1 MAARSSDLPGVIT
14 AKMME
19 VLVEGYESA
28 FRPGDDLRL
37 GKKPK
42 SVRVALKT
50 AHRRTWKELAH
61 ERTQGKTVHIPL
73 GKRFWSA
80 SRQERKEITALV
92 ESAPA
97 RALLTALRHREDD
110 AAIKML
116 DTAYWMKGCSS
127 LGLLRFAVLLDVNE
141 QASESSDLCL
151 FDIKEAVTAAAPR
164 YRDAGM
170 PRDNAERVVTGARH
184 LAPHLGSR
192 MLATR
197 LLERPVFVREL
208 LPQDLKLEI
217 DHVSQEEAL
226 RAARYLARVVGQ
238 AHARQMDEATCRA
251 WYTELARQRSKT
263 LEVPSWLWR
272 SVVDLVANHERAYL
286 EHCRRYA
293 LAEQAVEF

>member
-1 MAARSSDLPGVIT
+1 MG
-14 AKMME
+14 
-19 VLVEGYESA
+19 
-28 FRPGDDLRL
+28 
-37 GKKPK
+37 
-42 SVRVALKT
+42 
-50 AHRRTWKELAH
+50 
-61 ERTQGKTVHIPL
+61 
-73 GKRFWSA
+73 
-80 SRQERKEITALV
+80 LV